1 MCDGNYIK
9 LSRKLLEWEWYQ
21 DGKTARVFIHC
32 LLKANWKD
40 GRFKG
45 IDVPRGSFISSYGN
59 LAVELGMSVQSV
71 RTSIN
76 HLISTSELTSK
87 GYSQFSIFTVVKYN
101 DYQEPNKETNIQLTS
116 NQQAT
121 NNNRRK
127 KEGKKER
134 IIHSDIPELNS
145 ALLDFIEYRKK
156 IKAPMTDRAIQLLI
170 NKLNKLSSNTSE
182 QIEILNQSVLNG
194 WKGIYELK
202 KVNKQQKPQQSK
214 NKFNNFNQR
223 DYDYDDLEKQLLQN
237 NKLAGGN

>member
-134 IIHSDIPELNS
+134 IIHSYDPQLNT
-145 ALLDFIEYRKK
+145 ALDEFIEYRKQMK
-156 IKAPMTDRAIQLLI
+156 SKMTDRAVQLLI
-170 NKLNKLSSNTSE
+170 NELNKLSSSTPE
-182 QIEILNQSVLNG
+182 QIEILHQSMVNG
-194 WKGIYELK
+194 WKGIFPLK
-202 KVNKQQKPQQSK
+202 KENEKKPMTGK
-214 NKFNNFNQR
+214 NKFNNFPQR
-223 DYDYDDLEKQLLQN
+223 EYDYDNLEKQLLAN
-237 NKLAGGN
+237 NRLGGK